1 MLSQPVAPP
10 GTPPFLR
17 YVPSLSLLLRHSSII
32 AIPVIEN
39 RIHLVVDDLRHQ
51 DFVSAELWIEELALN
66 YEFRRTYQVE
76 LFPYHAFAPGWEEDV
91 KKTAE
96 MGSGYASDGPTN
108 MGRARGDNRVENDN
122 FDHEAI
128 E

>member
-1 MLSQPVAPP
+1 MSVVASVDKRD
-10 GTPPFLR
+10 GTPGAFHTHPKSHF
-17 YVPSLSLLLRHSSII
+17 
-32 AIPVIEN
+32 
-39 RIHLVVDDLRHQ
+39 
-51 DFVSAELWIEELALN
+51 ELYCA
-66 YEFRRTYQVE
+66 V
-76 LFPYHAFAPGWEEDV
+76 PYHAFAPGWEEDV